1 MLNNTLEEE
10 LRVLLCE
17 QKKEIAIIKQN
28 IQQLQSMVAEESEQ
42 KYRAYI
48 KYADLQREFDI

>member
-17 QKKEIAIIKQN
+17 QKKEIAILKQN

-48 KYADLQREFDI
+48 NYADLQREFDI

>member
-17 QKKEIAIIKQN
+17 QKKEIAILKQN

-48 KYADLQREFDI
+48 KFADLQKEFDI